1 MRLALLLC
9 FFSFIWLADCVPP
22 TCYSRV
28 LGLSKEI
35 IDLLEKLNNYHRT
48 KTCVEI
54 LPKMFLDVQNSC
66 INTKLR
72 DFLYVME
79 NLPTQYCRERPRIV
93 LLKQKVTNLYRI
105 INRICYRDLVYFTDD
120 CEAIETGQST
130 PHYREDRLQ
139 LLVEEKR

>member
-1 MRLALLLC
+1 IRLGLVLC
-9 FFSFIWLADCVPP
+9 FFNFIWLADFAPR
-22 TCYSRV
+22 TCYSR
-28 LGLSKEI
+28 
-35 IDLLEKLNNYHRT
+35 

-93 LLKQKVTNLYRI
+93 LLKRKVTNLYRI
-105 INRICYRDLVYFTDD
+105 INRICYRVLYFTDD

-139 LLVEEKR
+139 LLKRLITSC